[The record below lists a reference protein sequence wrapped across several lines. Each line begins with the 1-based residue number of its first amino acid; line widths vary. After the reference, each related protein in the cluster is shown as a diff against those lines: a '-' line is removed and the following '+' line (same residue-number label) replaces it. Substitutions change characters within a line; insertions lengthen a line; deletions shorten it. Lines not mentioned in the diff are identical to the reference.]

1 MKKTLVITGC
11 SSGVGESIAIA
22 FSQLGWNVIGIS
34 RDIVKLKALET
45 RLDNF
50 KFLQLDISNYSEVE
64 DAFRSIEKIDVL
76 VNNAAIFTT
85 KPFIDC
91 TAIEINSIIDT
102 NLKGTMFCTL
112 EAIKKIA
119 DGRIINIG
127 SVSGIH
133 GIQNQAIYSASKFGV
148 AGFTESIAQEYV
160 KRVRFTTISPGG
172 IDTPL
177 WNDKNPYHGDKTRLL
192 KPSNITEAVKYIINI
207 PENNVLKNMTLIPDN
222 EWH

>member
-76 VNNAAIFTT
+76 VNNAAIFTA

-148 AGFTESIAQEYV
+148 AGFTESIAQECV
-160 KRVRFTTISPGG
+160 KLVRFTTISPGG

-192 KPSNITEAVKYIINI
+192 KPSNIAEAVKYIINL
-207 PENNVLKNMTLIPDN
+207 PENIVLKNMTIFPDN

>member
-76 VNNAAIFTT
+76 VNNAAVFTA

-148 AGFTESIAQEYV
+148 AGFTESIAQECV

-192 KPSNITEAVKYIINI
+192 KPSNIAEAVKYIINL
-207 PENNVLKNMTLIPDN
+207 PENIVLKNMTIFPDN

>member
-148 AGFTESIAQEYV
+148 AGFTESIAQECV

-192 KPSNITEAVKYIINI
+192 KPSNITEAVKYIINL
-207 PENNVLKNMTLIPDN
+207 PENIVLKNMTLFPDN

>member
-50 KFLQLDISNYSEVE
+50 KFFQLDISNYSEVK
-64 DAFRSIEKIDVL
+64 DAFKSIEKIDVL

-91 TAIEINSIIDT
+91 TPIEINSIIDT

-148 AGFTESIAQEYV
+148 AGFTESIAQECV

-177 WNDKNPYHGDKTRLL
+177 WNDENPYPGDKTRLL
-192 KPSNITEAVKYIINI
+192 KPSNITEAVKYIINL
-207 PENNVLKNMTLIPDN
+207 PENIVLKNMTIFPDN